1 LGIAE
6 AHAKLR
12 KVLLGKGCRIVAE
25 EPPTSVTV
33 KQGSLWGISPRGAKK
48 LLRCRL
54 SSVGSGTRIIISSKL
69 ASDWKNLTIIGSAL
83 AVIVASLC
91 WWIALDLEGFVATQE
106 ASYWSWIATSDG
118 YVSFEF
124 AQALAM
130 LARELAVFLAVV
142 IVLEI
147 AIVVF
152 ASKKIDGFA
161 EDCLR
166 SLG

>member
-1 LGIAE
+1 M
-6 AHAKLR
+6 
-12 KVLLGKGCRIVAE
+12 
-25 EPPTSVTV
+25 
-33 KQGSLWGISPRGAKK
+33 
-48 LLRCRL
+48 
-54 SSVGSGTRIIISSKL
+54 GSGTRIIISSKL

-161 EDCLR
+161 EDCLK
-166 SLG
+166 LFG